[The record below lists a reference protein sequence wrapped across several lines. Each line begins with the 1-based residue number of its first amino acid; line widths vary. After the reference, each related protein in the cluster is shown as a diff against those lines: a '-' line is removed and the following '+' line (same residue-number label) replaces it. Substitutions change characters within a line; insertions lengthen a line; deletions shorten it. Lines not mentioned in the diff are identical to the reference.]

1 MLNAV
6 NLADMLFQPTI
17 LFQVRL
23 DFLDF
28 QLQPPILGDC
38 RFDKMF
44 TLSGSGNDYPILCGW
59 NGGHHMYLDVAD
71 RAATDL
77 TFVIKQLK
85 EELEGRLRR
94 QNLKLTEFHENRIAS
109 NVVK

>member
-1 MLNAV
+1 
-6 NLADMLFQPTI
+6 
-17 LFQVRL
+17 
-23 DFLDF
+23 
-28 QLQPPILGDC
+28 
-38 RFDKMF
+38 MF

-85 EELEGRLRR
+85 EEMYSCLDRFDVVTNLNRNSVRNDLQDNLE
-94 QNLKLTEFHENRIAS
+94 NIS
-109 NVVK
+109 NWIFRSSYSAYF

>member
-1 MLNAV
+1 M
-6 NLADMLFQPTI
+6 
-17 LFQVRL
+17 QVRL
-23 DFLDF
+23 DLLDF

-85 EELEGRLRR
+85 EEMYSCLDRFDVVTNLQRNSVSDVLINNLENIR
-94 QNLKLTEFHENRIAS
+94 KIKFFS
-109 NVVK
+109 NT